1 MRYFLLISAALAA
14 FPLAADDVFAEYQKQ
29 ADSYLQERKFDAYG
43 RMRYLLIQRYQTQV
57 KGSFYNNVPEL
68 REAARQEIEEI
79 AVMESRRLR
88 AIMEGRTATV
98 PVPVRKKGEYPRI
111 QGAELVQNVVWP
123 DGKTEERPVYL
134 FGFGA
139 FRGMW
144 SDLEFL
150 GNLGINYI
158 QAEVGPSHI
167 YPEENRYDNTRE
179 KEFRALLST
188 AEKYGIL
195 MDLLISPHYL
205 PQWFFDKNPDAKVHL
220 GGFLRVGL
228 NRPATQELM
237 RQCYSKFLPQLASQP
252 ALWSISV
259 TNEPVAFLWNKDV
272 DTPRLWH
279 EYLSRKYRSIADLN
293 RKWGTEYPDF
303 KAVEPVLTPPRVPFA
318 FDPRLYDW
326 TDFNAARLAGWIA
339 GLGRT
344 AREYL
349 PGKPQG
355 TKMIQRNFRQYDLM
369 QGVDVYHFTR
379 NGELNGFDGGTRPD
393 IGSFMHQ
400 MVARSLLLGARK
412 APLINSEHHLLR
424 DRNVEPVPAGFVRAA
439 FFTDALT
446 GLNGSIAWNWD
457 WDGSNRNSPFIGL
470 FRYRPRATEEYVR
483 TGLDLMRLAPE
494 VAAISGA
501 EPEVGILY
509 SRANLLWNQES
520 IETLNRTFAAVSAAG
535 IQAVVIPDQVLA
547 SGELAERF
555 PELKVLILPDVRY
568 LPDEA
573 FTGLEIFMQQGFH
586 SSRGVLA
593 VGGIPDKTP
602 YGKKRDTAIFDDTA
616 VLIEQLPAADV
627 EAAAMTRQL
636 EKFAVKPEFRICTV
650 DGKSPQ
656 NIFFRTAVRNG
667 RRIAAVVNL
676 SDSPTPE
683 LRWVDASGKPCTIT
697 DAASLVQQKAET
709 NFRLKPWQVMLGEL
723 NSQPKGKSGASAMKQ
738 AENSPKDMTQN
749 RSQILRK

>member
-1 MRYFLLISAALAA
+1 MKHILLLTAALASL
-14 FPLAADDVFAEYQKQ
+14 PLMAGDALDAY
-29 ADSYLQERKFDAYG
+29 RKEVKPFLEEKKLDAYG
-43 RMRYLLIQRYQTQV
+43 KMRHLLINRFQSQLE
-57 KGSFYNNVPEL
+57 GSFYNNVPEL
-68 REAARQEIEEI
+68 REPARREVEEMAAAET
-79 AVMESRRLR
+79 RRLQ
-88 AIMEGRTATV
+88 AIAAGKASAV

-111 QGAELVQNVVWP
+111 DGAKLVQNVVWP

-144 SDLEFL
+144 SDLDFL
-150 GNLGINYI
+150 GELGINYI
-158 QAEVGPSHI
+158 QAEVGPSHV
-167 YPEENRYDNTRE
+167 YPEENRYDDRRE
-179 KEFRALLST
+179 REFRTLT
-188 AEKYGIL
+188 GKAEKYGIL

-237 RQCYSKFLPQLASQP
+237 RKCYGKFLPLLASQP
-252 ALWSISV
+252 ALWSVSV
-259 TNEPVAFLWNKDV
+259 TNEPVAFLWYKDV
-272 DTPRLWH
+272 DTPRLWQ
-279 EYLSRKYRSIADLN
+279 EYLTEKYRTIDGLN
-293 RKWGTEYPDF
+293 RKWGTEFADF
-303 KAVEPVLTPPRVPFA
+303 KAVKPVLAPPRVPFA

-326 TDFNAARLAGWIA
+326 TDFNAARLAGWI
-339 GLGRT
+339 GSLGKMT
-344 AREYL
+344 REYL

-355 TKMIQRNFRQYDLM
+355 TKMIQRNFKQYDLM
-369 QGVDVYHFTR
+369 QGVDVYYFTR
-379 NGELNGFDGGTRPD
+379 NGELNGFDGGTRPGAD
-393 IGSFMHQ
+393 SFLHQ

-424 DRNVEPVPAGFVRAA
+424 DRNVDPVPAGFVRAA

-446 GLNGSIAWNWD
+446 GLNGSVAWNWD
-457 WDGSNRNSPFIGL
+457 WDGSNRNSLFIGL

-483 TGLDLMRLAPE
+483 TGLDLMRLAPD

-535 IQAVVIPDQVLA
+535 LQPVVIPDQVLA

-573 FTGLEIFMQQGFH
+573 YAGLEVFMQQGFH
-586 SSRGVLA
+586 DNRGVLA
-593 VGGIPDKTP
+593 VGGLPELTP

-616 VLIEQLPAADV
+616 VSVERLAIADA
-627 EAAAMTRQL
+627 EAGKVARQL
-636 EKFAVKPEFRICTV
+636 EKFAVKPAVTLTAA
-650 DGKSPQ
+650 DGKPAL
-656 NIFFRTAVRNG
+656 NVFFRSAVRDG
-667 RRIAAVVNL
+667 RRIVAAVNF
-676 SDSPTPE
+676 SDEPTAE
-683 LRWVDASGKPCTIT
+683 LQWRDASGKPGAMT
-697 DAASLVQQKAET
+697 DAASLTPEGVKT
-709 NFRLKPWQVMLGEL
+709 NFRLAPWQVVLGEL
-723 NSQPKGKSGASAMKQ
+723 N
-738 AENSPKDMTQN
+738 
-749 RSQILRK
+749 